1 MNKAFPILLLFITIM
16 AGGTIHQA
24 SETTALW
31 KTMTYITTSTSAT
44 TTLYISHTYTPSTST
59 VLRTLK
65 GDLTTTFK
73 NEQVN
78 MTHETAAHYPIGAW
92 IFEVPIPPGTPA
104 GYQGELTVTFNYQS
118 PRNITLE
125 QIGIDE
131 WSRIKTASEPILTYY
146 PLATIK
152 IHEGTGSWSTWIGFI
167 HSGETKEKL
176 VFISREGF
184 PKILSIDIAQISK
197 DVATT
202 TSTSLTVYSRPV
214 EITITETVEKTYV
227 ITKVT
232 TITTSETT
240 QTPLPTKPTETTITS
255 KPTTTSTAERT
266 EPGTLLSALLVL
278 VLLVTGTAVIIIRRR
293 KKPKPPTTL
302 PSSPPI

>member
-1 MNKAFPILLLFITIM
+1 MNKAFPILLFITIM
-16 AGGTIHQA
+16 AGGTIHQT
-24 SETTALW
+24 SETTATW
-31 KTMTYITTSTSAT
+31 KTITYTTTSTSAT

-78 MTHETAAHYPIGAW
+78 VTHETAAHYPIGAW
-92 IFEVPIPPGTPA
+92 IFEVPIPPGTPT

-125 QIGIDE
+125 QIGIDG
-131 WSRIKTASEPILTYY
+131 WSRIKTASEPVLTYY
-146 PLATIK
+146 PLVTIK
-152 IHEGTGSWSTWIGFI
+152 VREGTGSWSTWIGFI
-167 HSGETKEKL
+167 HSGETEEKL

-184 PKILSIDIAQISK
+184 PEILSIDIAQISR

-227 ITKVT
+227 ITRVT

-240 QTPLPTKPTETTITS
+240 QTPLPTKPTETTTTP
-255 KPTTTSTAERT
+255 KPTTTSTAERS

-278 VLLVTGTAVIIIRRR
+278 VLALLVTGTAVIIIRRR
-293 KKPKPPTTL
+293 KQPR
-302 PSSPPI
+302 PSSTPPPI

>member
-1 MNKAFPILLLFITIM
+1 MNKAFAILLFFITIM
-16 AGGTIHQA
+16 AGGTIHQT
-24 SETTALW
+24 SETTTPW
-31 KTMTYITTSTSAT
+31 KTITYTTTSTSAT
-44 TTLYISHTYTPSTST
+44 TTLYLSHTYAPSTST

-73 NEQVN
+73 NQQVN

-92 IFEVPIPPGTPA
+92 IFEVPIPPGTPT

-125 QIGIDE
+125 QIGIDG
-131 WSRIKTASEPILTYY
+131 WWRIKTASEPTLTYY

-152 IHEGTGSWSTWIGFI
+152 VHEGIDSWSTWIGFI

-184 PKILSIDIAQISK
+184 PKILSIDIAQVSK
-197 DVATT
+197 DIATE
-202 TSTSLTVYSRPV
+202 TSTSLTVYLHPV
-214 EITITETVEKTYV
+214 EITITETIEKTYV

-232 TITTSETT
+232 TITTFETT
-240 QTPLPTKPTETTITS
+240 QTALPTKPTETTTTP
-255 KPTTTSTAERT
+255 KPTITSTAERT
-266 EPGTLLSALLVL
+266 EPGTLLAALLVL
-278 VLLVTGTAVIIIRRR
+278 ILLVTGAAVIIIRRR
-293 KKPKPPTTL
+293 RKPKPPSA
-302 PSSPPI
+302 PPPI

>member
-1 MNKAFPILLLFITIM
+1 MNKGFPILLLFITLM
-16 AGGTIHQA
+16 AGGTVHQM
-24 SETTALW
+24 SEITTPW
-31 KTMTYITTSTSAT
+31 KTITYTTTYTSAT
-44 TTLYISHTYTPSTST
+44 TTLYLSHTYTPSTST

-73 NEQVN
+73 NQQVN

-92 IFEVPIPPGTPA
+92 IFEVLIPAGTPT

-125 QIGIDE
+125 QIGIDG
-131 WSRIKTASEPILTYY
+131 WSHIKTASESILTYY

-152 IHEGTGSWSTWIGFI
+152 IHEGTGSWSTWIVFI
-167 HSGETKEKL
+167 HPGETEEKL

-184 PKILSIDIAQISK
+184 PKILSIDIAQVSK
-197 DVATT
+197 DVATE

-227 ITKVT
+227 ITRVT
-232 TITTSETT
+232 TIMTSETA
-240 QTPLPTKPTETTITS
+240 QTLLPTKPTETTTTP

-266 EPGTLLSALLVL
+266 ELGTLLAALLVL
-278 VLLVTGTAVIIIRRR
+278 ILLVTGAAVIIVIRR
-293 KKPKPPTTL
+293 KKP
-302 PSSPPI
+302 SSAPPPI

>member
-1 MNKAFPILLLFITIM
+1 MNKVFAILLFFITIM
-16 AGGTIHQA
+16 AGVTIHHT
-24 SETTALW
+24 SEITTFW
-31 KTMTYITTSTSAT
+31 KTITYTTTSTSAT

-73 NEQVN
+73 DQQVN

-92 IFEVPIPPGTPA
+92 IFEVPIPPGTPT

-125 QIGIDE
+125 QIGIDG
-131 WSRIKTASEPILTYY
+131 WSHIKTASEPILTYY

-152 IHEGTGSWSTWIGFI
+152 AHEGTGSWSTWIGFI
-167 HSGETKEKL
+167 HSGETEEKL

-184 PKILSIDIAQISK
+184 PEILSIDIAQVSK
-197 DVATT
+197 DVATE

-227 ITKVT
+227 ITRVT
-232 TITTSETT
+232 IITTSEMT
-240 QTPLPTKPTETTITS
+240 QTAPPTKPTETTTTP
-255 KPTTTSTAERT
+255 KPTTTSMTERT

-278 VLLVTGTAVIIIRRR
+278 VVLVTGTAVIIIRRR
-293 KKPKPPTTL
+293 KKPR
-302 PSSPPI
+302 PSSTPPPI